1 MTNDKVEAMRRQVAA
16 GLEAAKNKVAKTTC
30 KCGSP
35 FRFDPIA
42 QALVYYPDFKGMADR
57 LTFRC
62 TRHPEC
68 KLEATVFVPLRG
80 EPYDRMARTYEATQV
95 KVEATPPAAPL
106 ALPPHET
113 SEGPPPT

>member
-80 EPYDRMARTYEATQV
+80 EPYDRMARTYEATQ
-95 KVEATPPAAPL
+95 AAK
-106 ALPPHET
+106 LPPTTALAIRDEDKNT
-113 SEGPPPT
+113 DGPPPD